1 MKKYILDLKVT
12 ENSRLA
18 PNFTLMKLRGDEPL
32 PEMLPGQ
39 FAEIRVDDAPHTF
52 LRRPIS
58 INFVDR
64 NNNDVWFLI
73 QLVGEGTHRLAS
85 LQPGDVVN
93 VLLPLGNGFAML
105 KQADEKLL
113 LVGGGAG
120 TAPMLYYGQQL
131 SMMGCRPTF
140 LLGARTASMLLQL
153 DEFAKYGDV
162 YATTEDGSFGE
173 QGFVTQHSVFQQY
186 HFDRIC
192 CCGPKP
198 MMVSVAKYA
207 KSHGITCEVSLENKM
222 ACGLGAC
229 LCCVENTT
237 DGNVCVCKEGPV
249 FNINDL
255 LWQI

>member
-1 MKKYILDLKVT
+1 
-12 ENSRLA
+12 
-18 PNFTLMKLRGDEPL
+18 
-32 PEMLPGQ
+32 
-39 FAEIRVDDAPHTF
+39 
-52 LRRPIS
+52 
-58 INFVDR
+58 
-64 NNNDVWFLI
+64 
-73 QLVGEGTHRLAS
+73 
-85 LQPGDVVN
+85 
-93 VLLPLGNGFAML
+93 
-105 KQADEKLL
+105 
-113 LVGGGAG
+113 
-120 TAPMLYYGQQL
+120 
-131 SMMGCRPTF
+131 
-140 LLGARTASMLLQL
+140 LQL
-153 DEFAKYGDV
+153 DEFVKYGDV